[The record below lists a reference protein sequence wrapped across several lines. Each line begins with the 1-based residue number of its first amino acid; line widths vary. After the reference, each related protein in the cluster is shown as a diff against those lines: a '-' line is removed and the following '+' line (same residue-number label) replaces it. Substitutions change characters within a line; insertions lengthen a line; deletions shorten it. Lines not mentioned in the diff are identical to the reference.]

1 MLKLKRVF
9 KTEINHF
16 RFNAP
21 TIDIPVS
28 FNFKNRIEFWNWY
41 KQVQHDT
48 IMITIQ
54 KEN

>member
-1 MLKLKRVF
+1 MSLFDDKKRSDSLIILKRVF

-28 FNFKNRIEFWNWY
+28 FNFNNRIEFWNWY
-41 KQVQHDT
+41 K
-48 IMITIQ
+48 
-54 KEN
+54 